1 MSINLILFNVTLL
14 LYLIATILFL
24 VEVSSRNLKTA
35 GTARWILWGGFLCH
49 CAALLFR
56 FIEVGHTPV
65 ASLYESLSFFAWALI
80 GAFILFDL
88 RYRLAVLGAF
98 VCPLAVVLMLV
109 GSAVI
114 IGGVEPHQINPI
126 LQSKWF
132 PVHVTF
138 AFLGYAVFGVA
149 FAAGIM
155 YLLQERMLKSKRFS
169 ALYYKLPSLDTLD
182 SINYKC
188 LTFGFPLMTLGI
200 ITGAVWANSAW
211 GGYWR
216 WDPKETWAL
225 ITWFWYAALLHGR
238 LSIGWRGRRAA
249 IFAIIGFVALVF
261 SFLGVNLLLDGAHTF
276 KSLGGE

>member
-1 MSINLILFNVTLL
+1 MSINILLFNVTLL
-14 LYLIATILFL
+14 LYLVATILFL
-24 VEVSSRNLKTA
+24 VEVSSRHIKTA
-35 GTARWILWGGFLCH
+35 GIARWILWGGFVSH

-65 ASLYESLSFFAWALI
+65 ASLYESLSFFAWALV
-80 GAFILFDL
+80 GAFIVFDL

-114 IGGVEPHQINPI
+114 IGGVEPQQPNPV

-138 AFLGYAVFGVA
+138 AFLGYAVFGIA

-169 ALYYKLPSLDTLD
+169 ALYYKLPALDTLD

-188 LTFGFPLMTLGI
+188 LSFGFPLMTLGI
-200 ITGAVWANSAW
+200 ISGAVWANSAW

-276 KSLGGE
+276 KSMRGE

>member
-1 MSINLILFNVTLL
+1 MSINILLFNVTLL
-14 LYLIATILFL
+14 LYLVATILFL
-24 VEVSSRNLKTA
+24 VEVSSRHLKTA
-35 GTARWILWGGFLCH
+35 GIGRWILWGGFVSH

-65 ASLYESLSFFAWALI
+65 ASLYESLSFFAWALVA
-80 GAFILFDL
+80 AFILFDL

-114 IGGVEPHQINPI
+114 IGGVEPQQVNPM

-132 PVHVTF
+132 PVHVTL
-138 AFLGYAVFGVA
+138 AFLGYAVFGIA

-169 ALYYKLPSLDTLD
+169 TLYYKLPSLDTLD

-200 ITGAVWANSAW
+200 ISGAVWANSAW

-249 IFAIIGFVALVF
+249 IFAIVGFVALVF

-276 KSLGGE
+276 KSLRGE